1 MSRLLKRHI
10 FRLMSS
16 PTQLHIGVL
25 SRNME
30 YWTTRKII
38 KAGRLKGHET
48 DFVNTRD
55 VQLRVDDVYF
65 DAFHGTKSFR
75 ETDVVIPRIGR
86 SLTDFGVL
94 LLNQLA
100 LMNVPTTLSP
110 AGLSTARNKFA
121 TMQKLRAAGLRI
133 PESFLVASKIKAGDV
148 IERSPPP
155 LILKLLSGT
164 QGVGVMKVEKVSDVG
179 PIIDTLVELK
189 QLILIQSY
197 IPNPGEDMRMFV
209 VGDEVV
215 GAMTRKASPNEWRS
229 NIHLGGTGEFH
240 RQTEVEA
247 EMAIKAAK
255 AVGVEIAGVDMITS
269 KEGPYVIEVNASPGF
284 KGLMKATDVDV
295 PGLIVDYAVGK
306 ARR

>member
-1 MSRLLKRHI
+1 MR
-10 FRLMSS
+10 
-16 PTQLHIGVL
+16 IGVL

-30 YWTTRKII
+30 YWTTKKII
-38 KAGRLKGHET
+38 KAGRFKGHET
-48 DFVNTRD
+48 EFYRTGD
-55 VQLRVDDVYF
+55 VQLRVADVYF
-65 DAFHGTKSFR
+65 DAFHGAKSFR

-94 LLNQLA
+94 LLNHLE
-100 LMNVPTTLSP
+100 LMGVPTTLSAP
-110 AGLSTARNKFA
+110 GLSTARNKFA

-148 IERSPPP
+148 IEQSPPP

-197 IPNPGEDMRMFV
+197 VPNPGEDLRMFV

-215 GAMTRKASPNEWRS
+215 GAMVRKASPNEWRS
-229 NIHLGGTGEFH
+229 NIHLGGVGVLYQNT
-240 RQTEVEA
+240 EA
-247 EMAIKAAK
+247 EGEMAVRAAK
-255 AVGVEIAGVDMITS
+255 AVGLEIAGVDMIMS
-269 KEGPYVIEVNASPGF
+269 KDGPYLIEVNASPGF

-295 PGLIVDYAVGK
+295 PGKIIDYAVGK
-306 ARR
+306 ARK

>member
-1 MSRLLKRHI
+1 MR
-10 FRLMSS
+10 
-16 PTQLHIGVL
+16 IGVL
-25 SRNME
+25 SRSID

-38 KAGRLKGHET
+38 KAGRFRGHTAEFYKT
-48 DFVNTRD
+48 GD
-55 VQLRVDDVYF
+55 VQLSVDDVYF

-75 ETDVVIPRIGR
+75 ETDVVVPRIGR

-94 LLNQLA
+94 LLNHLS
-100 LMNVPTTLSP
+100 LMGVPATLSA

-121 TMQKLRAAGLRI
+121 TMQKLRAAGLQI

-197 IPNPGEDMRMFV
+197 VPNPGEDVRMFV

-215 GAMTRKASPNEWRS
+215 GAMVRRASPNEWRS
-229 NIHLGGTGEFH
+229 NIHLGGRGTLYENS
-240 RQTEVEA
+240 QAEA
-247 EMAIKAAK
+247 EMAVRAAK
-255 AVGVEIAGVDMITS
+255 AVGVEIAGIDMIMS
-269 KEGPYVIEVNASPGF
+269 KDGPYLIEVNASPGF

-295 PGLIVDYAVGK
+295 PGRIIDYAVGK
-306 ARR
+306 AKR

>member
-1 MSRLLKRHI
+1 
-10 FRLMSS
+10 
-16 PTQLHIGVL
+16 
-25 SRNME
+25 ME

-38 KAGRLKGHET
+38 KAGRYKGHDT
-48 DFVNTRD
+48 QFVRTGD

-65 DAFHGTKSFR
+65 DAFSGAKSFR

-94 LLNQLA
+94 LLNQLD
-100 LMNVPTTLSP
+100 LMGVPTTLSA

-121 TMQKLRAAGLRI
+121 TMQRLRAAGLRI

-148 IERSPPP
+148 IERTPPP

-197 IPNPGEDMRMFV
+197 VPNPGEDIRMFV
-209 VGDEVV
+209 IGDEVV
-215 GAMTRKASPNEWRS
+215 GAMVRKAGPTEWRS
-229 NIHLGGTGEFH
+229 NIHLGGKGILYKPT
-240 RQTEVEA
+240 EA
-247 EMAIKAAK
+247 ENEIAVKAAR
-255 AVGVEIAGVDMITS
+255 AVGVEIAGIDMIMS
-269 KEGPYVIEVNASPGF
+269 KDGPFQIEVNASPGF

-295 PGLIVDYAVGK
+295 PGRIIDYAVQK
-306 ARR
+306 ATK

>member
-1 MSRLLKRHI
+1 MR
-10 FRLMSS
+10 
-16 PTQLHIGVL
+16 IGVL
-25 SRNME
+25 SRNTE

-38 KAGRLKGHET
+38 KAGRMKGHET
-48 DFVNTRD
+48 EFVKTGD

-65 DAFHGTKSFR
+65 DAFQGTKSFR
-75 ETDVVIPRIGR
+75 GIDVVIPRIGR

-100 LMNVPTTLSP
+100 LMNVPTTLTA

-148 IERSPPP
+148 IERTPPP
-155 LILKLLSGT
+155 LILKLLTGT
-164 QGVGVMKVEKVSDVG
+164 QGVGVMKVEKVSDTG

-197 IPNPGEDMRMFV
+197 ISNPGEDIRMFV
-209 VGDEVV
+209 VGQEVV
-215 GAMTRKASPNEWRS
+215 GAMVRKSGPTEWRS
-229 NIHLGGTGEFH
+229 NIHLGGRGILYL
-240 RQTEVEA
+240 QTEAEA
-247 EMAIKAAK
+247 EMAVKAAA
-255 AVGVEIAGVDMITS
+255 AVGVEIAGVDMIMS
-269 KEGPYVIEVNASPGF
+269 KDGPYFIEVNASPGF

-295 PGLIVDYAVGK
+295 PGLIIDYAVEK
-306 ARR
+306 AKR

>member
-1 MSRLLKRHI
+1 LR
-10 FRLMSS
+10 
-16 PTQLHIGVL
+16 IGVL

-38 KAGRLKGHET
+38 KAGRFRGHET
-48 DFVNTRD
+48 EFYRTGD

-65 DAFHGTKSFR
+65 DAFHGSRSFR
-75 ETDVVIPRIGR
+75 ETDVLIPRVGR

-94 LLNQLA
+94 LLNHLA
-100 LMNVPTTLSP
+100 LMGVPSTLSA
-110 AGLSTARNKFA
+110 AGLSAARNKFA

-148 IERSPPP
+148 IERTPPP
-155 LILKLLSGT
+155 LVLKLLSGT

-197 IPNPGEDMRMFV
+197 IPNPGEDVRMLV

-215 GAMTRKASPNEWRS
+215 GAMVRKASPNEWRS
-229 NIHLGGTGEFH
+229 NIHLGGKGTLY
-240 RQTEVEA
+240 QNTEA
-247 EMAIKAAK
+247 EGEMAVKAAK
-255 AVGVEIAGVDMITS
+255 AVGVEVAGIDMIMA
-269 KEGPYVIEVNASPGF
+269 KDGPYLIEVNASPGF
-284 KGLMKATDVDV
+284 KGLMKATDIDV
-295 PGLIVDYAVGK
+295 PGKIIEYAIGK
-306 ARR
+306 AKR

>member
-1 MSRLLKRHI
+1 LR
-10 FRLMSS
+10 
-16 PTQLHIGVL
+16 IGVL
-25 SRNME
+25 SRNIE

-38 KAGRLKGHET
+38 KAGRLFGHET
-48 DFVNTRD
+48 DFVRTGD

-65 DAFHGTKSFR
+65 DAFYGAKSFR

-100 LMNVPTTLSP
+100 LMDVQTTLTAP
-110 AGLSTARNKFA
+110 GLSTARNKFA
-121 TMQKLRAAGLRI
+121 TMQRLRAAGLMI

-148 IERSPPP
+148 IEQTPPP

-164 QGVGVMKVEKVSDVG
+164 QGIGVMKVEKVSDVG

-197 IPNPGEDMRMFV
+197 IPNPGEDVRMFV
-209 VGDEVV
+209 IGDTVV
-215 GAMTRKASPNEWRS
+215 GAMVRKAGPAEWRS
-229 NIHLGGTGEFH
+229 NIHLGGKGIFYK
-240 RQTEVEA
+240 QTEAEA
-247 EMAIKAAK
+247 EIAIKAAR
-255 AVGVEIAGVDMITS
+255 AVGVEIAGIDMIMS
-269 KEGPYVIEVNASPGF
+269 KDGPYLIEVNASPGF

-295 PGLIVDYAVGK
+295 PGQIIDYAARK
-306 ARR
+306 ARK

>member
-1 MSRLLKRHI
+1 LR
-10 FRLMSS
+10 
-16 PTQLHIGVL
+16 IGVL

-30 YWTTRKII
+30 YWTTKKII
-38 KAGRLKGHET
+38 KAGRLRGHET
-48 DFVNTRD
+48 EFYRTGD

-65 DAFHGTKSFR
+65 DAFHGAKSFK

-86 SLTDFGVL
+86 SLTDFGIL
-94 LLNQLA
+94 LLNHLT
-100 LMNVPTTLSP
+100 LMGVPTTLSS
-110 AGLSTARNKFA
+110 AGLATARNKFA

-148 IERSPPP
+148 IEQTPPP

-197 IPNPGEDMRMFV
+197 VPNPGEDVRMFV
-209 VGDEVV
+209 VGEQVV
-215 GAMTRKASPNEWRS
+215 GAMVRKAGPTEWRS
-229 NIHLGGTGEFH
+229 NIHLGGRGIPYKNT
-240 RQTEVEA
+240 EA
-247 EMAIKAAK
+247 EGEMAVKASE
-255 AVGVEIAGVDMITS
+255 AVGLEIAGVDMIMAND
-269 KEGPYVIEVNASPGF
+269 GPYLIEVNASPGF

-295 PGLIVDYAVGK
+295 PGRIIEYAAQK
-306 ARR
+306 AKK

>member
-1 MSRLLKRHI
+1 LR
-10 FRLMSS
+10 
-16 PTQLHIGVL
+16 IGVL
-25 SRNME
+25 SRNID

-48 DFVNTRD
+48 EFYKTED

-65 DAFHGTKSFR
+65 DAFHGSRSFR

-94 LLNQLA
+94 LLNHLA
-100 LMNVPTTLSP
+100 LMGVPTTLSA

-148 IERSPPP
+148 IEKTPPP

-197 IPNPGEDMRMFV
+197 VPNPGEDVRMFV
-209 VGDEVV
+209 IGEEVV
-215 GAMTRKASPNEWRS
+215 GAMVRKAAPTEWRS
-229 NIHLGGTGEFH
+229 NIHLGGKGIPYSNT
-240 RQTEVEA
+240 EA
-247 EMAIKAAK
+247 EAEIAVKAARS
-255 AVGVEIAGVDMITS
+255 VGLEIAGVDMIMG
-269 KEGPYVIEVNASPGF
+269 KDGPYLIEVNASPGF
-284 KGLMKATDVDV
+284 RGLMKATDVDV
-295 PGLIVDYAVGK
+295 PGKIVEYAERK

>member
-1 MSRLLKRHI
+1 MRV
-10 FRLMSS
+10 
-16 PTQLHIGVL
+16 GVL
-25 SRNME
+25 SRSSE
-30 YWTTRKII
+30 YWTTRKLVR
-38 KAGRLKGHET
+38 AGRFRGHDTEFIRT
-48 DFVNTRD
+48 VD

-65 DAFHGTKSFR
+65 DAYHEARSFR
-75 ETDVVIPRIGR
+75 DTEVIIPRVGR

-100 LMNVPTTLSP
+100 LMDIPTTLSA

-148 IERSPPP
+148 FERTQPP
-155 LILKLLSGT
+155 LIIKLLSGT

-197 IPNPGEDMRMFV
+197 VPNPGEDVRMLV

-215 GAMTRKASPNEWRS
+215 GAMIRKAAPTEWRS
-229 NIHLGGTGEFH
+229 NIHLGGKGIPYRH
-240 RQTEVEA
+240 TEAEA
-247 EMAIKAAK
+247 EMAVKAAK
-255 AVGVEIAGVDMITS
+255 AVGVEVAGIDMIMS
-269 KEGPYVIEVNASPGF
+269 KDGPCLIEVNASPGF
-284 KGLMKATDVDV
+284 KGLMKATDLDI
-295 PGLIVDYAVGK
+295 PGKIIEYAVGK
-306 ARR
+306 AKR

>member
-1 MSRLLKRHI
+1 MR
-10 FRLMSS
+10 
-16 PTQLHIGVL
+16 IGVL
-25 SRNME
+25 SRNVE

-38 KAGRLKGHET
+38 KAGRYMGHET
-48 DFVNTRD
+48 EFVRTGD

-65 DAFHGTKSFR
+65 DAFYGSRSFR
-75 ETDVVIPRIGR
+75 ETDIVIPRIGR
-86 SLTDFGVL
+86 NLTDFGIL

-100 LMNVPTTLSP
+100 LMDVPTTLSA

-121 TMQKLRAAGLRI
+121 TMQRLRAVGLRI

-148 IERSPPP
+148 IERTPPP

-197 IPNPGEDMRMFV
+197 IPNPGEDIRMFV

-215 GAMTRKASPNEWRS
+215 GAMVRKASPTEWRS
-229 NIHLGGTGEFH
+229 NIHLGGKGTFYKQTGA
-240 RQTEVEA
+240 EA
-247 EMAIKAAK
+247 EVAVKAAK
-255 AVGVEIAGVDMITS
+255 AVGVEIAGVDMIMS
-269 KEGPYVIEVNASPGF
+269 KDGPYIIEVNASPGF

-295 PGLIVDYAVGK
+295 PGRIIGYAVQK
-306 ARR
+306 AKK

>member
-1 MSRLLKRHI
+1 LR
-10 FRLMSS
+10 
-16 PTQLHIGVL
+16 IGVL
-25 SRNME
+25 SRNIE

-48 DFVNTRD
+48 DFVKTGD
-55 VQLRVDDVYF
+55 IQLRVDDVYF
-65 DAFHGTKSFR
+65 DAFYGARSFR
-75 ETDVVIPRIGR
+75 DTGVVIPRIGR

-94 LLNQLA
+94 LLSQLA
-100 LMNVPTTLSP
+100 LMDVPTTLSA

-148 IERSPPP
+148 IEQSPPP

-197 IPNPGEDMRMFV
+197 IPNPGEDIRMFV

-215 GAMTRKASPNEWRS
+215 GAMIRKAGPTEWRS
-229 NIHLGGTGEFH
+229 NIHLGGKGIMYHPTGGE
-240 RQTEVEA
+240 QET
-247 EMAIKAAK
+247 AIKAAK
-255 AVGVEIAGVDMITS
+255 AVGVEIAGVDMIMS
-269 KEGPYVIEVNASPGF
+269 KEGPYTIEVNASPGF

-295 PGLIVDYAVGK
+295 PGRIIDYAVLK
-306 ARR
+306 ARK